1 MRPSRKRSVSNVNI
15 PSENHN
21 KAASGELRLPEA
33 VREIRN
39 SLGMTQAVFAEK
51 FGLNRI
57 QVIALEKGRA
67 NPTLETLE
75 KIGRVFGFTVG
86 FVLREKPPLPGEGN
100 SNGEG

>member
-1 MRPSRKRSVSNVNI
+1 
-15 PSENHN
+15 
-21 KAASGELRLPEA
+21 
-33 VREIRN
+33 
-39 SLGMTQAVFAEK
+39 MTQAVFAEK

-86 FVLREKPPLPGEGN
+86 FVLREKPPLPGERN
-100 SNGEG
+100 SNVEG